1 MNVKTVFF
9 LGGGDRSVLLSLL
22 WWGRLMYLSKLRR
35 IIEPP
40 NGQVDKRGKKRK
52 ILVSQQK

>member
-9 LGGGDRSVLLSLL
+9 WGGGDRSVLLSLL